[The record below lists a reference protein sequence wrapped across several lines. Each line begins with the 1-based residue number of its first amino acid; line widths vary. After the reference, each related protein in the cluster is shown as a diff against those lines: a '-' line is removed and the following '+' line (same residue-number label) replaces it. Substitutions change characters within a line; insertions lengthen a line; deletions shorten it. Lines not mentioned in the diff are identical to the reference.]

1 MEISVYKS
9 TSWKTLPWNQF
20 RRKVFNLQCRIYDS
34 IRKGDVQKTIK
45 LQKCLITSSY
55 SHYIAIRELTEV
67 NTAKKISGI
76 DGKLM
81 LNCKEK
87 VLFANRISEE
97 IKNWK
102 HSPIRKIKIINSIYS
117 RVTQT
122 FFPLPTI
129 EDRIIQF
136 IWKLALEPAH
146 EAIFRESSYGFRVGK
161 TSWDIQKYLKYNLT
175 NLDNYPNKKYL
186 KIDFGNSL
194 TGIKSDSILSK
205 LVFPSKHKFNLYR
218 ALKMGLLDGCLV
230 TISYHYSLTNLSF
243 LLLNIAFHGVEDLH
257 KNLQPFSY
265 SNETDSW
272 GIRYGTKLLY
282 SFNEYEDRLISRID
296 NFLYT
301 LGFNLK
307 LSGVIIFNSV
317 DNFDFLGW
325 CFIVKPSGKVI
336 VYPHN
341 SDWLIYKT
349 EVKFIL
355 KNSNYN
361 IEARVKRLSIKTS
374 LWYHY
379 HCFCDLS
386 KVSSLLYSLKNWVN
400 RYLRLHTR
408 ASKKERF
415 ILLDRGFSSA
425 IIDLY

>member
-55 SHYIAIRELTEV
+55 SHYVAIRELTEV

-81 LNCKEK
+81 LTCKEK

-218 ALKMGLLDGCLV
+218 ALKMGL
-230 TISYHYSLTNLSF
+230 
-243 LLLNIAFHGVEDLH
+243 
-257 KNLQPFSY
+257 
-265 SNETDSW
+265 
-272 GIRYGTKLLY
+272 
-282 SFNEYEDRLISRID
+282 
-296 NFLYT
+296 
-301 LGFNLK
+301 
-307 LSGVIIFNSV
+307 
-317 DNFDFLGW
+317 
-325 CFIVKPSGKVI
+325 
-336 VYPHN
+336 
-341 SDWLIYKT
+341 
-349 EVKFIL
+349 
-355 KNSNYN
+355 
-361 IEARVKRLSIKTS
+361 
-374 LWYHY
+374 
-379 HCFCDLS
+379 
-386 KVSSLLYSLKNWVN
+386 
-400 RYLRLHTR
+400 
-408 ASKKERF
+408 
-415 ILLDRGFSSA
+415 
-425 IIDLY
+425 